1 MLLLALLA
9 AALLGLT
16 HPTSTAAARK
26 TSFIIFFVDDMGIDQ
41 IEVPQRSE
49 TSATPGNTGNNGT
62 IKTPNIKTLAEEGL
76 VFQCWYSGF
85 HLCSPSRAAMLTGR
99 LPIRSGIG
107 SPTTVYA
114 PHAPGPSDGG
124 SRVFTAE
131 SIGGLPRNESTIAE
145 RLKPLGYATMAIG
158 KWRKPARNDGTL
170 PFTCDLP
177 GILFLTHCCL

>member
-16 HPTSTAAARK
+16 HPTSTAAAKK

-41 IEVPQRSE
+41 IEVPTAQR
-49 TSATPGNTGNNGT
+49 TLGYTGNNGT
-62 IKTPNIKTLAEEGL
+62 IQTPNIKALAEEGL

-131 SIGGLPRNESTIAE
+131 SIGGLPRNESTMAE

-170 PFTCDLP
+170 PLLVIYQVSCF
-177 GILFLTHCCL
+177 